1 MTFNPRK
8 SPAVFSTLF
17 ACALLLLISLL
28 PVWRPRSNC
37 SMPGTLWEPGKRL
50 LRELQNG
57 PAAGMSSL
65 DVLSPYR
72 QYFAEAALLYAVGL
86 VAGRALYWL
95 LWEWDRPGR

>member
-28 PVWRPRSNC
+28 PVWPSSGNS
-37 SMPGTLWEPGKRL
+37 SMPGTLWATGMEL
-50 LRELQNG
+50 LRDIQNA
-57 PAAGMSSL
+57 PAGGMSSL
-65 DVLSPYR
+65 GVLSEYR
-72 QYFAEAALLYAVGL
+72 KEFAEAALLYAVGL
-86 VAGRALYWL
+86 VAGRALYWW